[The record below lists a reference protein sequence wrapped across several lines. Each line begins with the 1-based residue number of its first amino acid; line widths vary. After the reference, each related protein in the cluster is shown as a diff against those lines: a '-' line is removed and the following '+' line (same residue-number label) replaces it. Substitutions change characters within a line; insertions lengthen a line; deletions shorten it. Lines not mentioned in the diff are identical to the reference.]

1 MKYIR
6 VVILMAILV
15 SVIASPALAKGGVK
29 EAVVKIFT
37 VYNEY
42 DYDEPW
48 KMLRQKRRYGTGC
61 IISGERILTN
71 AHVVANRKFIQI
83 KKAGEARK
91 YIAEVEIVAHEC
103 DLAILRST
111 DDSFFSGVAPI
122 EIGSLPE
129 VQDKVAVYGF
139 SEGGDELCIT
149 EGVVSRIEH
158 RKYTHSRAYL
168 LTCQIDAAINPGSSG
183 GPVIKDGKVAGVAF
197 QAGSG
202 ENIGYM
208 VPAPVIDHFL
218 EDIKDGGYDG
228 IPGLG
233 ISWQKMENPDLRL
246 KYGMAGQQTGMLV
259 NTVYPHSPARGLLR
273 PGDIIL
279 SIDGQNVENDGTI
292 EFRPGERTFSGYLI
306 QNKYIDDT
314 AALRILREKSPVEA
328 EITLTT
334 PMNFGQLV
342 PDERYDDPPTYY
354 ITGGLVFEP
363 LTLNFLKTWKKWYL
377 NAPSNLLNYYFRGEP
392 TEERRE
398 IVVLV
403 KVLADEINVGYHD
416 WKNNVIACVNG
427 RKIATMRDLVEAF
440 EENRGEY
447 HTVVDEEG
455 YMIVLDKKKVDE
467 NQERIL
473 RKYRISFDRSR
484 DLLSLRKPRPVGV
497 VRDDGSAGH

>member
-1 MKYIR
+1 MEDSVR
-6 VVILMAILV
+6 LLQRALFVVGISLL
-15 SVIASPALAKGGVK
+15 IAQPVWPKGGAK
-29 EAVVKIFT
+29 EAVVKIFN
-37 VYNEY
+37 VYNRY

-48 KMLRQKRRYGTGC
+48 KMLRQKRRNGTGC
-61 IISGERILTN
+61 IISGGMILTN
-71 AHVVANRKFIQI
+71 AHVVADQKFIQI

-91 YIAEVEIVAHEC
+91 YIAEVAIVAHEC

-111 DDSFFSGVAPI
+111 DDSFFSDVSPI

-183 GPVIKDGKVAGVAF
+183 GPVIKDEKVVGVAF

-208 VPAPVIDHFL
+208 VPAPVINHFL
-218 EDIKDGGYDG
+218 EDIEDGTYDG

-246 KYGMAGQQTGMLV
+246 KYGMTGHQTGFLV
-259 NTVYPHSPARGLLR
+259 NKVYPHSPARGLLR
-273 PGDIIL
+273 SGDIIL

-306 QNKYIDDT
+306 QNKYINDMV
-314 AALRILREKSPVEA
+314 ALRILREKSPMDV
-328 EITLTT
+328 EITLTA

-342 PDERYDDPPTYY
+342 PDERYDVPPTYY
-354 ITGGLVFEP
+354 IIGGLVFEP

-392 TEERRE
+392 TEDRRE

-416 WKNNVIACVNG
+416 WRNNVIASVNG
-427 RKIATMRDLVEAF
+427 RKIADMRDLVEAF
-440 EENRGEY
+440 EENTGAY

-455 YMIVLDKKKVDE
+455 YLLVLDKSEVDE
-467 NQERIL
+467 NHERIL
-473 RKYRISFDRSR
+473 RKYRISSDRSG
-484 DLLSLRKPRPVGV
+484 DLR
-497 VRDDGSAGH
+497 